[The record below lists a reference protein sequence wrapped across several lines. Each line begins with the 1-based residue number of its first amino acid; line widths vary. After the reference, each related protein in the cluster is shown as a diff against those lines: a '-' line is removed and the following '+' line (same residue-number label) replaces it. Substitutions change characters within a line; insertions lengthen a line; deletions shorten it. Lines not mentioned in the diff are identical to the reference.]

1 MLNGLSGKHVD
12 DFWSLKELKVLKLK
26 QYFLR
31 DETAETVTWKIR
43 QMADIANISV
53 TSLGYSVWCALDPVS
68 STGAWLDRP
77 LNWGTK
83 WKALPK
89 LLLLKLQQRG
99 LEIINRRRRF
109 DTVRGF
115 FSICVKT
122 RQMEFFPLPASC
134 VFRLWDPLPLLYSH
148 YSIYIVFCVL
158 FILRDPFSTLHSIHM
173 VYFFT
178 REI

>member
-1 MLNGLSGKHVD
+1 MLNGMSGKHVD
-12 DFWSLKELKVLKLK
+12 EFWSLKELKVLKLK

-31 DETAETVTWKIR
+31 DETAGDLNCEVTWKIR
-43 QMADIANISV
+43 QMTDIANISV

-99 LEIINRRRRF
+99 LEIVNMRRRF

-115 FSICVKT
+115 FFYM
-122 RQMEFFPLPASC
+122 RQNPPDGVLSLASLVRFPLVRS
-134 VFRLWDPLPLLYSH
+134 S
-148 YSIYIVFCVL
+148 
-158 FILRDPFSTLHSIHM
+158 PFT
-173 VYFFT
+173 V
-178 REI
+178 